1 MLSQNLLLVELTKV
15 SYIVAISTE
24 QRKQSSIQCWS
35 GDPTEA
41 HQIFVG
47 PG

>member
-1 MLSQNLLLVELTKV
+1 MLSQNLLLGELTKV

-24 QRKQSSIQCWS
+24 QRKQSSTQCWS

-41 HQIFVG
+41 HQIVVG